1 MYKLVANDKDL
12 DQNRIDGYIS
22 HITKFSEDAD
32 VTNIAVMGPYGS
44 GKSTILEQLKK
55 KEPNKYVNINM
66 IEFSDEV
73 NDLNKIEDDLFRNQ
87 KKEEMVQK
95 VEQSIVQQLIYQENP
110 NALPFSKLK
119 REYPTTTNVLKNII
133 LFLVL
138 CCGSMFFG
146 IFNLM
151 QYIIDF
157 KISFRSFALLLC
169 FLVMVGIGC
178 YLIYEIILYF
188 YKNFRLVK
196 INYSRKNTSIECER
210 YESVYNKN
218 LDELLYFFKESSYDT
233 VIFEDIDRY
242 NDLLF
247 FSHLRELNSLLN
259 KSKTLNKKIT
269 FIYAIRDDLFAEKD
283 KTKFF
288 DYIVPIVPI
297 MDYSN
302 SAEKFKQHLSD
313 QNLDNDTINLLSGFV
328 SDYRTLKNI
337 CNEYKVYK
345 DIKNSEIYSDNNLLA
360 ILTLKNL
367 YPKEFS
373 QLQFNKSILNYIFN
387 EAKAKTQVKIKELQD
402 ELDKYTK
409 ALKDDYNFADPKYLV
424 LGLIKDI
431 IEKNKININNYA
443 TITGVEQRVY
453 PLSEIFN
460 MSVKWED
467 LDKISRINVKTPNDP
482 YGYIELNEYQK
493 LQFAHCK
500 YLQDNKDYLINKTA
514 EELIENINL
523 LESKINHLTS
533 TKASKFYNDYPKL
546 LNDVVEEYY
555 TKVNIDNKDERFI
568 RFIKNLILNDLIG
581 ENYNRYIS
589 LTHGQ
594 AKDENDNLFIHNVYA
609 KIDNDFILELNDLDY
624 IFEQL
629 KNDIFENRY
638 SFNINILRFLAKK
651 NNKGL
656 STLLSLNSDRLNL
669 VYENLSINNDSLL
682 IINETLKNSKDI
694 EGLLVSSDK
703 TKRDYW
709 FKALLIIKHKDFKN
723 LSIPNNFKEEIKN
736 YDLIK
741 LTQIESNEIN
751 NFIENCKGLK
761 IKFSNIVGVNK
772 NTKLYDA
779 IIKENLYEINYKNIQ
794 TIDVNCDFEKI
805 TSKPIIKEY
814 LLDNLNSFVKLIV
827 DNQVDTI
834 QSEEFNQTVIKGCGD
849 KDLVKQYII
858 QNKIC
863 VQNIDSTNDIDIIK
877 ALCVNKENTMVVLKR
892 KNVQKEARVS
902 LICELQKFNDCF
914 AKDYAVD
921 LCDIIKSEKIYHK
934 DLLTSQIYLD
944 LFKSQNVLSSDK
956 DIILDNIIEI
966 CDKQN
971 LLRIIKVYDEQ
982 FKRLKKEIV
991 IPHNSINIKLSN
1003 KLIELRVF
1011 EKVRENDNEIVLKK
1025 IEGGDLP
1032 PII

>member
-22 HITKFSEDAD
+22 HITKFSEDTE

-55 KEPNKYVNINM
+55 KEPNKYININM

-73 NDLNKIEDDLFRNQ
+73 NDLNKIEDDSFRNQ

-110 NALPFSKLK
+110 KVLPFSKLK

-218 LDELLYFFKESSYDT
+218 LDELIYFFKESSYDT

-313 QNLDNDTINLLSGFV
+313 QNLDNDTINLLASFV

-373 QLQFNKSILNYIFN
+373 QLQFNQSILNHVFN
-387 EAKAKTQVKIKELQD
+387 EAKAKTQVKIKR
-402 ELDKYTK
+402 
-409 ALKDDYNFADPKYLV
+409 
-424 LGLIKDI
+424 
-431 IEKNKININNYA
+431 
-443 TITGVEQRVY
+443 TG
-453 PLSEIFN
+453 I
-460 MSVKWED
+460 
-467 LDKISRINVKTPNDP
+467 
-482 YGYIELNEYQK
+482 
-493 LQFAHCK
+493 
-500 YLQDNKDYLINKTA
+500 
-514 EELIENINL
+514 
-523 LESKINHLTS
+523 
-533 TKASKFYNDYPKL
+533 
-546 LNDVVEEYY
+546 
-555 TKVNIDNKDERFI
+555 
-568 RFIKNLILNDLIG
+568 
-581 ENYNRYIS
+581 
-589 LTHGQ
+589 
-594 AKDENDNLFIHNVYA
+594 
-609 KIDNDFILELNDLDY
+609 
-624 IFEQL
+624 
-629 KNDIFENRY
+629 
-638 SFNINILRFLAKK
+638 
-651 NNKGL
+651 
-656 STLLSLNSDRLNL
+656 
-669 VYENLSINNDSLL
+669 
-682 IINETLKNSKDI
+682 
-694 EGLLVSSDK
+694 
-703 TKRDYW
+703 
-709 FKALLIIKHKDFKN
+709 
-723 LSIPNNFKEEIKN
+723 
-736 YDLIK
+736 
-741 LTQIESNEIN
+741 
-751 NFIENCKGLK
+751 
-761 IKFSNIVGVNK
+761 
-772 NTKLYDA
+772 
-779 IIKENLYEINYKNIQ
+779 
-794 TIDVNCDFEKI
+794 
-805 TSKPIIKEY
+805 
-814 LLDNLNSFVKLIV
+814 
-827 DNQVDTI
+827 
-834 QSEEFNQTVIKGCGD
+834 
-849 KDLVKQYII
+849 
-858 QNKIC
+858 
-863 VQNIDSTNDIDIIK
+863 
-877 ALCVNKENTMVVLKR
+877 
-892 KNVQKEARVS
+892 
-902 LICELQKFNDCF
+902 
-914 AKDYAVD
+914 
-921 LCDIIKSEKIYHK
+921 
-934 DLLTSQIYLD
+934 
-944 LFKSQNVLSSDK
+944 
-956 DIILDNIIEI
+956 
-966 CDKQN
+966 
-971 LLRIIKVYDEQ
+971 
-982 FKRLKKEIV
+982 
-991 IPHNSINIKLSN
+991 
-1003 KLIELRVF
+1003 
-1011 EKVRENDNEIVLKK
+1011 
-1025 IEGGDLP
+1025 
-1032 PII
+1032 